1 MKPRLDLVKI
11 LLIVTLVIALGMFTW
26 IPPAN
31 HNIVFLLMIDLWVL
45 LSTACTL
52 ILHSHI
58 KTIAEKH
65 ENKHAIF
72 ADSVRRGFFIGTCLS
87 LVLLLKYLSLFTFPT
102 LLLLILLIASLEYTI
117 TQHLIGFKSPKTQK
131 TPEDMLQSVP

>member
-1 MKPRLDLVKI
+1 MKFVDIHAHLQFPQFDADREAVIRRLAEAGIGVINVGTDLASSQGA
-11 LLIVTLVIALGMFTW
+11 IAL
-26 IPPAN
+26 
-31 HNIVFLLMIDLWVL
+31 
-45 LSTACTL
+45 
-52 ILHSHI
+52 
-58 KTIAEKH
+58 AEKH

-72 ADSVRRGFFIGTCLS
+72 ADSVRRGFLIGTCLS